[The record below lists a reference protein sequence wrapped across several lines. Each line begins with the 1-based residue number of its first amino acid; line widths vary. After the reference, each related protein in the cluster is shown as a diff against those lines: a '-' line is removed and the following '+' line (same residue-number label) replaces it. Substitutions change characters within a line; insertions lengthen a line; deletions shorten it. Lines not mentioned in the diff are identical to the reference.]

1 MDFGK
6 YALFF
11 FLSTFKF
18 LFTPLGGPKAGLTFL
33 ETYLSCVSGG
43 IFSATIFYFASE
55 YFMIRAHNKRK
66 KMIADAVANGIT
78 LPQKKKFTRTNKTI
92 VRLKNRFGI
101 YGISLFAPLF
111 LSVPL
116 GTIITA
122 KFYGKERKTFPLIIL
137 GMFVNGVI
145 LVSLTYLIAGK

>member
-1 MDFGK
+1 
-6 YALFF
+6 
-11 FLSTFKF
+11 
-18 LFTPLGGPKAGLTFL
+18 
-33 ETYLSCVSGG
+33 
-43 IFSATIFYFASE
+43 
-55 YFMIRAHNKRK
+55 MIRAHNKRK
-66 KMIADAVANGIT
+66 KMIADALANGIT
-78 LPQKKKFTRTNKTI
+78 LPPKKKFTRTNKTI

-145 LVSLTYLIAGK
+145 LVGLTYLIAGK